1 VVTRVGVITATAAAL
16 WCAFVI
22 ATTFRHV
29 PPLPSAVVYVPA
41 VLVLPVVLHTLWRA
55 GEDALL
61 AIALVPRPVMVGGVL
76 VAVAGW
82 LFASG
87 AVHGLPGTERLGAV
101 AGVVLVLHAVFG
113 LIATGLIKVDSHP
126 HLQ

>member
-1 VVTRVGVITATAAAL
+1 MITAGAAVL

-22 ATTFRHV
+22 ATTFRHA
-29 PPLPSAVVYVPA
+29 PPLPAVAVYVPA

-55 GEDALL
+55 SKDALL
-61 AIALVPRPVMVGGVL
+61 AVALVPRPWVVGGA
-76 VAVAGW
+76 VASVAGW

-87 AVHGLPGTERLGAV
+87 AVHGVPGTERLGAV

-113 LIATGLIKVDSHP
+113 LIAAGLVKVDENP
-126 HLQ
+126 HLR

>member
-1 VVTRVGVITATAAAL
+1 MVTRAVVITAAAAVL

-22 ATTFRHV
+22 ATTFRNA
-29 PPLPSAVVYVPA
+29 PPLPAVVVYVPA

-55 GEDALL
+55 SNEALL
-61 AIALVPRPVMVGGVL
+61 ALALVPRPMVVGWFL

-87 AVHGLPGTERLGAV
+87 AVHGVAGSERLGAI

-113 LIATGLIKVDSHP
+113 LIATGLVKVDSNP
-126 HLQ
+126 HLR